1 MKIQNK
7 LHLALMA
14 CFAICLTDC
23 SKQNSPQ
30 PSHNSNLSARD
41 TLRIDIGNEPASL
54 DPEANSD
61 NSAARV
67 QSDLFAQLVDYDQQ
81 GHLIPGLAESWDIS
95 KDGKLY
101 TFHLRHNLK
110 FSDGSPITARDF
122 VFSWQRLVTPKT
134 SGTYNFLL
142 NNVIN
147 AESIVRGELE
157 PSMLGVEAVNE
168 HTFVVRLKAPDNSFL
183 EKCSMTPL
191 TVVSENNISKYQEL
205 WTQPEYMV
213 TSGAY
218 KLQSHV
224 VNGSIRVSKNP
235 YFYAES
241 QVSIPNVVYFPYVDV
256 NSSIAAYKSGDLDMT
271 FISVPVDQFAQLKA
285 EYPNELHSV
294 RLEGMYYYTFNTS
307 LDKFKDVRVRQ
318 ALSMAIDRDMLT
330 KQLLNMGQEPLYSTV
345 TPTIE
350 GGKYKNVKYSW
361 ATLDSAQRIAEAKQ
375 LYKSAGYSESNS
387 LKITLLSN
395 GDDIHKKIAMVLISM
410 WKNNLGVE
418 ATFKNVEWKT
428 LIQDRYLGNFELA
441 RGGWTGDYNSVTA
454 YTPLY
459 DCDGKQNLSF
469 YCDKQYDKL
478 IALANTE
485 LNPQKEQRL
494 YSAALNQALNDYMT
508 IPLFQ
513 YSYQRLV
520 KPYIANYQIESNTG
534 DHVQSKWLRFA
545 Y

>member
-1 MKIQNK
+1 MV
-7 LHLALMA
+7 
-14 CFAICLTDC
+14 CFAIYLADC
-23 SKQNSPQ
+23 SKQNSTS

-157 PSMLGVEAVNE
+157 PSMLGIEAVNE
-168 HTFVVRLKAPDNSFL
+168 HTFVVRLATPDNSFL

-285 EYPNELHSV
+285 EYPDELHSV

-361 ATLDSAQRIAEAKQ
+361 STLDSAQRIAEAKQ
-375 LYKSAGYSESNS
+375 LYKSAGYSESNP

-410 WKNNLGVE
+410 WKNNLGVD

-478 IALANTE
+478 IALANME

-534 DHVQSKWLRFA
+534 DHVQSKWFRFA

>member
-7 LHLALMA
+7 LHLALMV
-14 CFAICLTDC
+14 CFAIYLADC
-23 SKQNSPQ
+23 SKQNSTS

-157 PSMLGVEAVNE
+157 PSMLGIEAVNE
-168 HTFVVRLKAPDNSFL
+168 HTFVVRLATPDNSFL

-285 EYPNELHSV
+285 EYPDELHSV

-361 ATLDSAQRIAEAKQ
+361 STLDSAQRIAEAKQ
-375 LYKSAGYSESNS
+375 LYKSAGYSESNP

-410 WKNNLGVE
+410 WKNNLGVD

-478 IALANTE
+478 IALANME

-534 DHVQSKWLRFA
+534 DHVQSKWFRFA

>member
-1 MKIQNK
+1 MKKNLSIT
-7 LHLALMA
+7 LLTCLCAIALVN
-14 CFAICLTDC
+14 C
-23 SKQNSPQ
+23 SKENSKPKAH
-30 PSHNSNLSARD
+30 SANLSARD

-81 GHLIPGLAESWDIS
+81 GRLIPGLSESWNIS
-95 KDGKLY
+95 PDGKTY
-101 TFHLRHNLK
+101 TFHLRPNLK
-110 FSDGSPITARDF
+110 FSDGSPITAHDF
-122 VFSWQRLVTPKT
+122 VFSWRRLVAPKT
-134 SGTYNFLL
+134 SATYNFLL
-142 NNVIN
+142 NDVIN
-147 AESIVRGELE
+147 AESIVKGELE
-157 PSMLGVEAVNE
+157 PSALGVAALDER
-168 HTFVVRLKAPDNSFL
+168 TFVVRLNSPDKALL

-191 TVVSENNISKYQEL
+191 TVVSEKNLTKYQEL

-241 QVSIPNVVYFPYVDV
+241 TVSIPNVVYFPYVDL

-271 FISVPVDQFAQLKA
+271 FISVPIDQFAQLKA
-285 EYPNELHSV
+285 EFPNELHSV

-307 LDKFKDVRVRQ
+307 LEKFQDIRVRQ
-318 ALSMAIDRDMLT
+318 ALSMVIDREMLT
-330 KQLLNMGQEPLYSTV
+330 NQLLNMGQTPLYSTV
-345 TPTIE
+345 TATIE
-350 GGKYKNVKYSW
+350 GGKYKDVKYNW
-361 ATLDSAQRIAEAKQ
+361 ASLSLEQRIAKAKK
-375 LYKSAGYSESNS
+375 LYQEAGYSESNP

-395 GDDIHKKIAMVLISM
+395 GDDLHKKIAMILIHM
-410 WKNNLGVE
+410 WKNNLGVD
-418 ATFKNVEWKT
+418 ATFKNVDWKT
-428 LIQDRYLGNFELA
+428 FIQSRYLGNFELA

-459 DCDGKQNLSF
+459 ECDGRQNLSF

-478 IALANTE
+478 ISEANLE

-494 YSAALNQALNDYMT
+494 YTMALNQALNDYMT

-520 KPYIANYQIESNTG
+520 KPYITNYQIESNTS